1 MASGYLRGISAP
13 YVPSNRDKKY
23 RPGRKKD
30 SSFASD
36 RHELNNGAQV
46 QNVKAARVYVFGDS
60 NLVEDEEQI
69 EFEMP
74 VMTNRHRGAR
84 AFARGPDS
92 DDDQPTYFEKEI
104 DEGETLQAIA
114 LKYACPVSELKR
126 LNNLIQ
132 DQEFFA
138 LKVLKVPIKKHGI
151 LSEQIAK
158 RSALNFPLSHS
169 KGAEV
174 HSPVSDG
181 DSYTNYFEDSD
192 SHPDLSD
199 PETQI
204 KVMRTLSIRDNLSS
218 QAKESEKF
226 LQKMD
231 SDLAKLK
238 QDSRKERESLSEVI
252 SVLTNKSFH
261 PLERSNHMN
270 KHNGA
275 DCGISWWSIMVYS
288 LIVGIFLPIVFL
300 IYFFIIKKS

>member
-13 YVPSNRDKKY
+13 LVPSSKGKKH
-23 RPGRKKD
+23 RTGKKKGD
-30 SSFASD
+30 G
-36 RHELNNGAQV
+36 HELYNGAQV

-60 NLVEDEEQI
+60 NLAEDDENV

-74 VMTNRHRGAR
+74 TMSMSRHRGAS
-84 AFARGPDS
+84 AFAQEASFEDE
-92 DDDQPTYFEKEI
+92 QPTYFEREI
-104 DEGETLQAIA
+104 GEGETLQAIA

-132 DQEFFA
+132 DQEFFG
-138 LKVLKVPIKKHGI
+138 LKVLKVPMRKHGV
-151 LSEQIAK
+151 LSEEVAK
-158 RSALNFPLSHS
+158 HASTIKISSSGHLR
-169 KGAEV
+169 GAEAF
-174 HSPVSDG
+174 SPTSDEDLYG
-181 DSYTNYFEDSD
+181 SYFEDSD

-199 PETQI
+199 PETQL
-204 KVMRTLSIRDNLSS
+204 KVMRTLSIRDNMSS
-218 QAKESEKF
+218 QGREAEKF

-231 SDLAKLK
+231 SDLAKIK

-261 PLERSNHMN
+261 PLESSRPGGSN

-288 LIVGIFLPIVFL
+288 LIVGIIVPILFL
-300 IYFFIIKKS
+300 IYFFFFKS